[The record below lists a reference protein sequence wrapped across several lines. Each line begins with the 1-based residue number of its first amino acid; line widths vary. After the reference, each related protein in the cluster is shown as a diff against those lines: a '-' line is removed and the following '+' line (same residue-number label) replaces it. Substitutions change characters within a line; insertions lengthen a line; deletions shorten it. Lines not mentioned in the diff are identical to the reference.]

1 VSKRT
6 LIVAVVTVW
15 ALVLAGAV
23 GVGIVLLT
31 GDDSDDTAAKGDT
44 QGSDA
49 TSPEGPDGRTLEDY
63 YGQKITWTRCDQ
75 DECGTLDVP
84 IDYQKP
90 GDGSIKLAVERTRAT
105 GTRIGSL
112 VVNPGGPGAPGTDTA
127 KDADFYFADKLR
139 SSYDIVG
146 FDPRGTGDSAPVD
159 CLSDDALDA
168 YVAADP
174 DPDTSDEVETAKENS
189 EEFWSGCQA
198 RSGAVGGH
206 VSTVEAARDMDVLRA
221 ALGQDELD
229 YFGFSYGT
237 RLGATYAELFPD
249 KVGRMVLDGAVDPSL
264 SPRDGALSQAKG
276 FETALRSYIQDCV
289 GGGGCFLGDSV
300 EAGLKTIKDLLDGID
315 QTPLKTSDPEGRDL
329 TVGLAFYGL
338 ILPLYSQDNWTY
350 LDDGLKQALD
360 GDGSTLLQLADF
372 YGSRVNGTYEDNSL
386 EAISVI
392 NCLDDPW
399 SITTDEVPANFPD
412 FEKASPTFGDV
423 FAWGLTACNGIPFTS
438 TDEPDLKIDGSGA
451 APIVVLGTTRDPA
464 TPYAEAVAMADQLQS
479 GVLVS
484 RDGDG
489 HTAYNKGNSC
499 VDDAVHSYL
508 LDGTVPKDGL
518 SC

>member
-1 VSKRT
+1 MSKRT
-6 LIVAVVTVW
+6 LIVLVVSLWV
-15 ALVLAGAV
+15 LVIAGAAAA
-23 GVGIVLLT
+23 GIVLLR
-31 GDDSDDTAAKGDT
+31 DDSDSDGAKGGDRAAEPAPT
-44 QGSDA
+44 
-49 TSPEGPDGRTLEDY
+49 EGPDGRSLEDF
-63 YGQKITWTRCDQ
+63 YGQRITWTRCDQ
-75 DECGTLDVP
+75 NECGTLEVP
-84 IDYQKP
+84 VDYQNP

-105 GTRIGSL
+105 GDRIGSL

-127 KDADFYFADKLR
+127 KDADFYFAQELR
-139 SSYDIVG
+139 AAYDIVG

-159 CLSDDALDA
+159 CLTDDALDA

-174 DPDTSDEVETAKENS
+174 DPDTPEEVATAKDNS
-189 EEFWSGCQA
+189 EQFWSGCQA

-221 ALGQDELD
+221 ALGEDQLD

-249 KVGRMVLDGAVDPSL
+249 KVGRLALDGAVDPSL
-264 SPRDGALSQAKG
+264 SPREGALSQAKG
-276 FETALRSYIQDCV
+276 FETALRSYLQNCV
-289 GGGGCFLGDSV
+289 DEGSCFLGASV
-300 EAGLKTIKDLLDGID
+300 DAGLRTITDLLAAID
-315 QTPLKTSDPEGRDL
+315 AKPLPTKDPEGRDL
-329 TVGLAFYGL
+329 SVGLAFYGL
-338 ILPLYSQDNWTY
+338 ILPLYSEENWPY
-350 LDDGLKQALD
+350 LDDALKQAID
-360 GDGSTLLQLADF
+360 GDGSTLLFLADT
-372 YGSRVNGTYEDNSL
+372 YGSRQNGTYTDNSL

-399 SITTDEVPANFPD
+399 SITPDQVPGQFPD

-464 TPYAEAVAMADQLQS
+464 TPYEEAVAMADQLES
-479 GVLVS
+479 GVLIS

-489 HTAYNKGNSC
+489 HTAYNKGNAC
-499 VDDAVHSYL
+499 VDDAVHGYL
-508 LDGTVPKDGL
+508 LEGTVPQDGL
-518 SC
+518 TC

>member
-1 VSKRT
+1 M
-6 LIVAVVTVW
+6 
-15 ALVLAGAV
+15 LVIAGAAAA
-23 GVGIVLLT
+23 GIVLLR
-31 GDDSDDTAAKGDT
+31 DDSDSDGAKGGDRAAEPAPT
-44 QGSDA
+44 
-49 TSPEGPDGRTLEDY
+49 EGPDGRSLEDF
-63 YGQKITWTRCDQ
+63 YGQRITWTRCDQ
-75 DECGTLDVP
+75 NECGTLEVP
-84 IDYQKP
+84 VDYQNP

-105 GTRIGSL
+105 GDRIGSL

-127 KDADFYFADKLR
+127 KDADFYFAQELR
-139 SSYDIVG
+139 AAYDIVG

-159 CLSDDALDA
+159 CLTDDALDA

-174 DPDTSDEVETAKENS
+174 DPDTPEEVATAKDNS
-189 EEFWSGCQA
+189 EQFWSGCQA

-221 ALGQDELD
+221 ALGEDQLD

-249 KVGRMVLDGAVDPSL
+249 KVGRLALDGAVDPSL
-264 SPRDGALSQAKG
+264 SPREGALSQAKG
-276 FETALRSYIQDCV
+276 FETALRSYLQNCV
-289 GGGGCFLGDSV
+289 DEGSCFLGASV
-300 EAGLKTIKDLLDGID
+300 DAGLRTITDLLAAID
-315 QTPLKTSDPEGRDL
+315 AKPLPTKDPEGRDL
-329 TVGLAFYGL
+329 SVGLAFYGL
-338 ILPLYSQDNWTY
+338 ILPLYSEENWPY
-350 LDDGLKQALD
+350 LDDALKQAID
-360 GDGSTLLQLADF
+360 GDGSTLLFLADT
-372 YGSRVNGTYEDNSL
+372 YGSRQNGTYTDNSL

-399 SITTDEVPANFPD
+399 SITPDQVPGQFPD

-464 TPYAEAVAMADQLQS
+464 TPYEEAVAMADQLES
-479 GVLVS
+479 GVLIS

-489 HTAYNKGNSC
+489 HTAYNKGNAC
-499 VDDAVHSYL
+499 VDDAVHGYL
-508 LDGTVPKDGL
+508 LEGTVPQDGL
-518 SC
+518 TC